1 MPVRFLAILCLWT
14 LPVVPCFAEAPI
26 DFGRD
31 IQPLLA
37 ERCLTC
43 HGVDNDEGGL
53 RLHRR
58 AEALKELES
67 GAMAIVA
74 GDPSASEIL
83 ARVSSSD
90 EDLRMPPEGDPLTE
104 EEIALLTRWISEGAR
119 YDQHWAYR
127 PLNPE
132 PENVEAWDA
141 ALRDDWSRTPIDA
154 FVLSR
159 LHQEG
164 IAPSAS
170 AARPVLIKRLYY
182 DLLGLPPAPEAVTAF
197 VEDSS
202 PDAYERIVDRL
213 LASPHFAERWGRH
226 WLDMAR
232 YADSDGYEKDRN
244 RPQAWRY
251 RDWVLKAINEDL
263 PFDEFTVAQLAG
275 DLVEESTSEEKLA
288 TAFHRQTLTNTEGGT
303 NPEQWRVAAVMDRTE
318 TLGTVWLGLTVGCAR
333 CHSHKY
339 DELSHAEYYQ
349 LFAFFNNADEM
360 NSEVPKT
367 PYEIRSLQRERER
380 YEAELKVAQT
390 ALKEREGEFPTD
402 VAAWEA
408 SLKDED
414 REKLDEPIR
423 AALDVAVA
431 ERNDEQ
437 KKQLNEAYQ
446 KATEPLQ
453 AARKAVSEVEK
464 KKPASDLVKVRVV
477 GERAKDR
484 RQTHILRR
492 GEFLEP
498 LESVNP
504 ESLAIL
510 PSIPSASAEP
520 TRLELAKWLVSD
532 ENPLTSRVIVNHLWQ
547 YLFGQGIVATP
558 NDFGVRGDRPTHP
571 RLLDYLANRYR
582 QLDWSRK
589 AMIREIVLS
598 QTYRQSSVHRPE
610 LAQIDPLNRWLS
622 RQNRFRVE
630 AETLRDVSLSIGGLL
645 DQGIG
650 GPSVFPP
657 MPPEVAAVSY
667 ANSFKWAT
675 SKGGDRY
682 RRGLYTFFKRTAPH
696 PTLMTFDCPDA
707 NVTNVQR
714 NRSNTPLGALT
725 MLNNI
730 VFAEAAAGF
739 AQRILASEGS
749 DEERL
754 ATAIK
759 ICLARSAE
767 QAELESL
774 LELLADSRAF
784 YQANPESAEQWLTAS
799 GNDNPIELAAWASTL
814 RVLLNL
820 DEFMTRE

>member
-1 MPVRFLAILCLWT
+1 MPVRFLAILSLWT
-14 LPVVPCFAEAPI
+14 LPVAPCFAEAPI
-26 DFGRD
+26 DYGRD

-67 GAMAIVA
+67 GAMAIVV

-83 ARVSSSD
+83 ARVISSD
-90 EDLRMPPEGDPLTE
+90 EDLRMPPEGDPLTD

-119 YDQHWAYR
+119 FDQHWAYR

-132 PENVEAWDA
+132 PENVEAWDTA
-141 ALRDDWSRTPIDA
+141 MQDDWSRTPIDA

-164 IAPSAS
+164 LAPSAS

-275 DLVEESTSEEKLA
+275 DLVEEATSEEKLA

-349 LFAFFNNADEM
+349 LFAFFNNTDEI

-367 PYEIRSLQRERER
+367 PYEIRSLQRERDR
-380 YEAELKVAQT
+380 YEAELKAAQT
-390 ALKEREGEFPTD
+390 SLKEREGEFPTD

-408 SLKDED
+408 SLRDED
-414 REKLDEPIR
+414 REKLDEAIR

-464 KKPASDLVKVRVV
+464 KKPAADLVKVRVV

-510 PSIPSASAEP
+510 PSIPSASTEP

-532 ENPLTSRVIVNHLWQ
+532 ENPLSSRVIVNHLWQ

-589 AMIREIVLS
+589 AIIREIVLS

-645 DQGIG
+645 DQSIG

-714 NRSNTPLGALT
+714 NRSNTPLGALA

-739 AQRILASEGS
+739 AQRILVSEGS

-767 QAELESL
+767 QAEIESL
-774 LELLADSRAF
+774 LELLAESRAF
-784 YQANPESAEQWLTAS
+784 YQSNPKAAEQWLTAS

>member
-339 DELSHAEYYQ
+339 D
-349 LFAFFNNADEM
+349 
-360 NSEVPKT
+360 
-367 PYEIRSLQRERER
+367 
-380 YEAELKVAQT
+380 
-390 ALKEREGEFPTD
+390 
-402 VAAWEA
+402 
-408 SLKDED
+408 
-414 REKLDEPIR
+414 
-423 AALDVAVA
+423 
-431 ERNDEQ
+431 
-437 KKQLNEAYQ
+437 
-446 KATEPLQ
+446 
-453 AARKAVSEVEK
+453 
-464 KKPASDLVKVRVV
+464 
-477 GERAKDR
+477 
-484 RQTHILRR
+484 
-492 GEFLEP
+492 
-498 LESVNP
+498 
-504 ESLAIL
+504 
-510 PSIPSASAEP
+510 
-520 TRLELAKWLVSD
+520 
-532 ENPLTSRVIVNHLWQ
+532 
-547 YLFGQGIVATP
+547 
-558 NDFGVRGDRPTHP
+558 
-571 RLLDYLANRYR
+571 
-582 QLDWSRK
+582 
-589 AMIREIVLS
+589 
-598 QTYRQSSVHRPE
+598 
-610 LAQIDPLNRWLS
+610 
-622 RQNRFRVE
+622 
-630 AETLRDVSLSIGGLL
+630 
-645 DQGIG
+645 
-650 GPSVFPP
+650 
-657 MPPEVAAVSY
+657 
-667 ANSFKWAT
+667 
-675 SKGGDRY
+675 
-682 RRGLYTFFKRTAPH
+682 
-696 PTLMTFDCPDA
+696 
-707 NVTNVQR
+707 
-714 NRSNTPLGALT
+714 
-725 MLNNI
+725 
-730 VFAEAAAGF
+730 
-739 AQRILASEGS
+739 
-749 DEERL
+749 
-754 ATAIK
+754 
-759 ICLARSAE
+759 
-767 QAELESL
+767 
-774 LELLADSRAF
+774 
-784 YQANPESAEQWLTAS
+784 
-799 GNDNPIELAAWASTL
+799 
-814 RVLLNL
+814 
-820 DEFMTRE
+820 